1 MSFLVI
7 ELQTLEDGSVAN
19 NVFSFDN
26 MNEAEAKYHTVLSY
40 AAVSTIPC
48 HAAVM
53 IRADGMY
60 IKSQSYDKKYE
71 DVEEE

>member
-19 NVFSFDN
+19 LIFSFDN
-26 MNEAEAKYHTVLSY
+26 MNEAEAKYHAVLSY

-53 IRADGMY
+53 IRSDGMY
-60 IKSQSYDKKYE
+60 IKSQAYDKKY
-71 DVEEE
+71 DDIEEK